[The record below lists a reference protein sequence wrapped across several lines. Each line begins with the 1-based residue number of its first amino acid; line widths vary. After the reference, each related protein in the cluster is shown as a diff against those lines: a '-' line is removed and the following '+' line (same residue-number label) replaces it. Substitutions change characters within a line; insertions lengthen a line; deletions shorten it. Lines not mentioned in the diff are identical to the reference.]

1 MTLILNLLVLAL
13 VGFVQNMAFTWS
25 SRSRNSGDYRYH
37 RYAAWTSNGVWF
49 LTQLFLFRSAWDYLL
64 NGGSWFLVG
73 VTGLVYTI
81 ATTEGSV
88 FMMWWLLKSNFE
100 KGARGIGAK

>member
-1 MTLILNLLVLAL
+1 MTTFENLVILAAIA
-13 VGFVQNMAFTWS
+13 FVQNMAFTWS

-49 LTQLFLFRSAWDYLL
+49 ITQMVLFTGAWSTLL
-64 NGGSWFLVG
+64 KDGDLWLV
-73 VTGLVYTI
+73 VLTGLVYTV

-88 FMMWWLLKSNFE
+88 LMMWWLLRSKTE
-100 KGARGIGAK
+100 VGARRIGG